1 MKSVKQ
7 IANIGMDKDITPCGK
22 GVCRRFDRVISFL
35 TPEAPPFAGVAFFLT
50 EDTPTFSSQQEKEA
64 FYQVE
69 EIQDYYFYTYL
80 KAKKELED
88 FLYILSAPASDPL
101 KAEPRQKVAKCKR
114 YAPYVY
120 SKNKVNHSGNPIR
133 LAPVSVKV
141 TEPILQIFEGKVSLL
156 RFYTAMKQYCSGR
169 IPNRKTTQ
177 DRDLRKV
184 LCRKLGIK
192 EGHFFNLTYQLKKN
206 LFTHYDN
213 RGNLCIKS
221 ERTLQ
226 IEVLGIDP
234 EQSHDKDF
242 TQIGFWVKKHQLKT
256 LKSFRLAINL
266 FKADKKIKTLS
277 KARKKG
283 NSSFKSASTISIVL
297 NKFSLPEGPKDSVD
311 GLVAHLNNAFSS
323 SSFSDVLGVGRS
335 RVSQIRNQ
343 GAKSGLVDLRHKK
356 WKLRHP
362 DPSLRTDAQ
371 ALLQL
376 TREVQ
381 NNISQDDFVTNLFQ
395 QPVRR
400 DSQGY
405 YLDFQIRSRM
415 KISGVHLATF
425 TTRQTKA
432 DKLAYKKQ
440 FRKRR
445 KPNKKVVAFEKS
457 LKEPFLFNLNP
468 YNFYKASK
476 AQASVD
482 LISTPLENFSTQEK
496 QYFYVV
502 YQLRTQGYPKKDVH
516 TTLRGYLKQANLII
530 KTNGWTTFVREVRL
544 SQVRNTNNPK
554 GSSKLTSSKG

>member
-1 MKSVKQ
+1 MKKHKVVNTGV
-7 IANIGMDKDITPCGK
+7 AKDITSCGREVRHVF
-22 GVCRRFDRVISFL
+22 GVFSCLKSG
-35 TPEAPPFAGVAFFLT
+35 APPLPEGAFFPT
-50 EDTPTFSSQQEKEA
+50 ELALQFSSPQEKET
-64 FYQVE
+64 FFQVE
-69 EIQDYYFYTYL
+69 EIQDHYFYTYL
-80 KAKKELED
+80 KSQKDLEEWLNV
-88 FLYILSAPASDPL
+88 FSAPANDPL
-101 KAEPRQKVAKCKR
+101 KAEKLEKVAKPKR

-120 SKNKVNHSGNPIR
+120 SKNKLNHSGNPLR

-156 RFYTAMKQYCSGR
+156 RFYTAIKQYCSGR
-169 IPNRKTTQ
+169 IPNRKTKE
-177 DRDLRKV
+177 DLDLRKV
-184 LCRKLGIK
+184 LCRKLGIT
-192 EGHFFNLTYQLKKN
+192 EGHFFNTTYQLKKN
-206 LFTHYDN
+206 LFTHYDK

-234 EQSHDKDF
+234 ELLHDKNF
-242 TQIGFWVKKHQLKT
+242 TQIGFWVKKNQLKT

-277 KARKKG
+277 KARKQG

-297 NKFSLPEGPKDSVD
+297 NKFSLPEGPKDSLD
-311 GLVAHLNNAFSS
+311 GLVAHLNNAFSA

-362 DPSLRTDAQ
+362 DPNLRGDAQ

-395 QPVRR
+395 QPIRR

-415 KISGVHLATF
+415 EVSGVHLATF
-425 TTRQTKA
+425 TTRATKA
-432 DKLAYKKQ
+432 DRLAYKKQ
-440 FRKRR
+440 FRKPR
-445 KPNKKVVAFEKS
+445 KQNKKLVAFEKS
-457 LKEPFLFNLNP
+457 LKESFLFNLSP
-468 YNFYKASK
+468 FNFHKASK
-476 AQASVD
+476 VQAGVD
-482 LISTPLENFSTQEK
+482 LISTPLENLSTQEK

-502 YQLRTQGYPKKDVH
+502 YQLRTKGYPGEDVH
-516 TTLRGYLKQANLII
+516 ATLRGYLKQANLIM
-530 KTNGWTTFVREVRL
+530 KTNGWTTFVQEVRL
-544 SQVRNTNNPK
+544 TQVRVSNSTLVK
-554 GSSKLTSSKG
+554 GLTITS